1 MWLDYLKGLL
11 QVLWMIVQLL
21 FTVVKALIG
30 LGALSSDSVR
40 EAAHNIT
47 TSVVAWV
54 TSVLLL
60 SPFDW
65 IGGQKDIATENV
77 AGGLTEAFTRL
88 GMSGL
93 PRICIDAGLAL
104 TMIAFFYG
112 FAESSVQ
119 LDKNNFQQIFSR
131 VLRWLIAVGLVTISY
146 RLFGYLF
153 MAFRSFYS
161 LTGGTLTEGKKV
173 FDSIDNYSDIKK
185 WFDGSLSSIKPP
197 ALMGDTNPMIDA
209 QTILNTDMSEVPGL
223 SSGGTTGDAILSIRN
238 GGVGVLILFFGLV
251 KLCKKAIKF
260 VVEQVPAFIK
270 VVVFF
275 AFAPLGLAMYA
286 SPETQQKANSYMRQF
301 GGVVLINLFKV
312 IAISAATVL
321 VCGIKFPVDTSHSY
335 SILNTMPVV
344 SGMVAQAFNNSF
356 GSSEPMFGWF
366 GGVTISYPTA
376 ALATDVAFLITGGG
390 LLGYQLYFDLI
401 SKASEISERFAQE
414 VVS

>member
-1 MWLDYLKGLL
+1 MWDAIIGLL
-11 QVLWMIVQLL
+11 KILWMILQLL
-21 FTVVKALIG
+21 WSIGIGIMG
-30 LGALSSDSVR
+30 LGSLSIESVR
-40 EAAHNIT
+40 EAAQNIT
-47 TSVVAWV
+47 TSTVAWV
-54 TSVLLL
+54 TGILLL

-65 IGGQKDIATENV
+65 IDGQKSIAAENA
-77 AGGLTEAFTRL
+77 AGGLTDAFTKL

-161 LTGGTLTEGKKV
+161 LTGGTLKEGA
-173 FDSIDNYSDIKK
+173 SYTAIKG
-185 WFDGSLSSIKPP
+185 WYYESLKFIRPP
-197 ALMGDTNPMIDA
+197 AYDDLDKVSMLDSQSLMT
-209 QTILNTDMSEVPGL
+209 TEMSEVPNL
-223 SSGGTTGDAILSIRN
+223 TSGGGSSYLSFASIRQ
-238 GGVGVLILFFGLV
+238 GGIGTLIMFFGLV

-275 AFAPLGLAMYA
+275 VFAPLGLAMYA

-312 IAISAATVL
+312 IAISMATVL
-321 VCGIKFPVDTSHSY
+321 VCHISFPVNGNNY

-344 SGMVAQAFNNSF
+344 SSMVSQAFDSLWIN
-356 GSSEPMFGWF
+356 GSNLLIGEK
-366 GGVTISYPTA
+366 A
-376 ALATDVAFLITGGG
+376 NAATDVAFLITGGG